1 MTKSYDNLKTEEA
14 MDRELKASIA
24 RGDSEKKIDALIE
37 QYEFLRSPQ
46 SPEFFSE
53 LERDWKMRI

>member
-37 QYEFLRSPQ
+37 QYEPPKKVVPGEIL
-46 SPEFFSE
+46 
-53 LERDWKMRI
+53 

>member
-24 RGDSEKKIDALIE
+24 RGDSAAKQDAIIEAFKIETKPAPEGIAL
-37 QYEFLRSPQ
+37 
-46 SPEFFSE
+46 
-53 LERDWKMRI
+53 